1 MPGGD
6 RNLTGEKEMKIRKD
20 VVRATIAWLCVA
32 VATSAAAQG
41 PVPGNAASA
50 DSAASQTSSAAV
62 TGATKK
68 ANRKANRQL
77 VKRVSQA
84 IARARG
90 LDSTRISVSAKSG
103 VVTLSGTVADNV
115 QAGIAADA
123 AQKVPGVLAV
133 KNQLRISTQNW

>member
-1 MPGGD
+1 
-6 RNLTGEKEMKIRKD
+6 MKIRKD

-41 PVPGNAASA
+41 PVPGNEA
-50 DSAASQTSSAAV
+50 SAASQTSSAAV

-68 ANRKANRQL
+68 AIGKANRQL

-84 IARARG
+84 IARAKG
-90 LDSTRISVSAKSG
+90 LDSTRISVSAKNG
-103 VVTLSGTVADNV
+103 VVTLSGTIADNV
-115 QAGIAADA
+115 QAGIAVDA